1 MRCLITIEIE
11 ELSEIIKRAT
21 LLAIKEHEEEKK
33 KFSNMK
39 LLTIN
44 QVAKKL
50 AKSRYVIIKMI
61 KKGVL
66 SATKDNQIPEVN
78 VEKYIRTVHHI

>member
-1 MRCLITIEIE
+1 
-11 ELSEIIKRAT
+11 
-21 LLAIKEHEEEKK
+21 
-33 KFSNMK
+33 MK